1 MRRRIPYVVGVL
13 IALGVAVPAAAKI
26 VEVGATPDTPAP
38 SCPGTSCRTVTR
50 TTGFLT
56 RAGALKRPVT
66 AAENGRVVAFTLR
79 LGAPDANQIK
89 FFNTTYGGTS
99 RAAVTILQPQAKL
112 NFKVVSQSE
121 QYFLQPGFGQT
132 VQIALHRS
140 LRIRKGQ
147 IAAITVPTWAPI
159 LAVNLGG
166 TSSWRASRTTG
177 NCNKFSTQTAQVTI
191 GQTTQYRCLYST
203 ARLTYSVTEIV
214 DPNPRPTAVPTP
226 PTATTPAQ

>member
-1 MRRRIPYVVGVL
+1 MRLTYVAAGAVVL
-13 IALGVAVPAAAKI
+13 AVAAPAAAKI
-26 VEVGATPDTPAP
+26 VEVGQTPDTPPA
-38 SCPGTSCRTVTR
+38 SCPGTDCRTVTK

-66 AAENGRVVAFTLR
+66 AADNGRIVAFTLR
-79 LGAPDANQIK
+79 LGKPDANQTK
-89 FFNTTYGGTS
+89 FFNSTYGGPA
-99 RAAVTILQPQAKL
+99 RAAVTILQPKPKL

-121 QYFLQPGFGQT
+121 LYNLQPSFGQT

-177 NCNKFSTQTAQVTI
+177 NCNKFATQTAQVTI

-203 ARLTYSVTEIV
+203 ARLTYSVTEIT
-214 DPNPRPTAVPTP
+214 DPSPRPTVVP
-226 PTATTPAQ
+226 PTTTTPGP